1 MALQGEEL
9 KKYIERNALQYSWA
23 TLAQGAGM
31 SEADIRAFA
40 NANAV
45 KPVTTGG
52 TGELGDPHAIQQ
64 QKTADEIAQRRLTDQ
79 NNTPAT
85 GPTLTGTAAPVSTT
99 PNPYATTRAYEPEL
113 FQTEKTP
120 CQPSPNETAE
130 QYNARIDAANGV
142 KPAAPAPVPTSPQDA
157 LAMFQS
163 GKMTAPQYNAWAVK
177 QSGVSAIDA
186 SYQKKPGETPTQYG
200 EKMAAADTEIK
211 RLTAE
216 NKNITTGPIEDI
228 LSPWRDKLET
238 AERERL
244 LVEKNFMDNQAAVD
258 ELKTLLTEG
267 NAQIAAEQGVTGLA
281 SIRDPRVGTLKENI
295 AARAGVLQAV
305 INARNGQIGVA
316 NNLIDRSLNAMTADK
331 NDQLKYYGFLI
342 DLNDELKTDEQNKVK
357 LLDGKQ
363 TTYVAAQMEMLQAD
377 LNQKQAMA
385 TYIKE
390 LMINP
395 ATAEAVQKAGVTLND
410 SYEQIQAKFAQYA
423 YTKNVTDELNK
434 LTSTGYV
441 QLAPGQTSVGMVSFK
456 DSKGVTYNFKP
467 PAESV
472 STAVKEVGGRQ
483 ILYNSKTGATIKDL
497 GPVTKESD
505 VKKEEETVKDFNS
518 DVFGWDWAKSGE
530 TREQFIRRLQSKYS
544 AVEPSDVQRK
554 IYEVYPNG
562 YDS

>member
-1 MALQGEEL
+1 MALNDTEL
-9 KKYIERNALQYSWA
+9 LDFLNKNVKQYSYE
-23 TLAQGAGM
+23 TLAQNSGR
-31 SEADIRAFA
+31 SEADIRAFLTA
-40 NANAV
+40 NINTPAY
-45 KPVTTGG
+45 KPLESDQFL
-52 TGELGDPHAIQQ
+52 GELGDPHAIQQ
-64 QKTADEIAQRRLTDQ
+64 QKTAQEIAQRRLTDPSY
-79 NNTPAT
+79 TPAT
-85 GPTLTGTAAPVSTT
+85 GPTLTRTAAPVSTA

-200 EKMAAADTEIK
+200 EGIKTTFGPGQTNIPPVVGAGGITGGANITPPAPTSGTIFTTYSAGISADVANATKALSDTYARQLADIDKKMAAADAEIK

-216 NKNITTGPIEDI
+216 NKDIITGPIEDI
-228 LSPWRDKLET
+228 LTPWRAKIET
-238 AERERL
+238 AEQERL

-305 INARNGQIGVA
+305 INARNGQVGVA
-316 NNLIDRSLNAMTADK
+316 KNLIDRSLNAMTADK

-357 LLDGKQ
+357 LLYAKQ
-363 TTYVAAQMEMLQAD
+363 TTFVNAQVEMLQAD
-377 LNQKQAMA
+377 LNQKQVMA
-385 TYIKE
+385 NYVKQ

-395 ATAEAVQKAGVTLND
+395 ETAEAVQKAGVTLND
-410 SYEQIQAKFAQYA
+410 SYEQIQA
-423 YTKNVTDELNK
+423 
-434 LTSTGYV
+434 
-441 QLAPGQTSVGMVSFK
+441 
-456 DSKGVTYNFKP
+456 
-467 PAESV
+467 
-472 STAVKEVGGRQ
+472 
-483 ILYNSKTGATIKDL
+483 
-497 GPVTKESD
+497 
-505 VKKEEETVKDFNS
+505 
-518 DVFGWDWAKSGE
+518 
-530 TREQFIRRLQSKYS
+530 
-544 AVEPSDVQRK
+544 
-554 IYEVYPNG
+554 
-562 YDS
+562 

>member
-1 MALQGEEL
+1 
-9 KKYIERNALQYSWA
+9 
-23 TLAQGAGM
+23 
-31 SEADIRAFA
+31 
-40 NANAV
+40 
-45 KPVTTGG
+45 
-52 TGELGDPHAIQQ
+52 
-64 QKTADEIAQRRLTDQ
+64 
-79 NNTPAT
+79 
-85 GPTLTGTAAPVSTT
+85 
-99 PNPYATTRAYEPEL
+99 
-113 FQTEKTP
+113 
-120 CQPSPNETAE
+120 
-130 QYNARIDAANGV
+130 
-142 KPAAPAPVPTSPQDA
+142 
-157 LAMFQS
+157 
-163 GKMTAPQYNAWAVK
+163 
-177 QSGVSAIDA
+177 
-186 SYQKKPGETPTQYG
+186 
-200 EKMAAADTEIK
+200 
-211 RLTAE
+211 
-216 NKNITTGPIEDI
+216 
-228 LSPWRDKLET
+228 
-238 AERERL
+238 
-244 LVEKNFMDNQAAVD
+244 MDNQAAVD

-357 LLDGKQ
+357 LLDAKQ
-363 TTYVAAQMEMLQAD
+363 TTFVNAQVEMLQAD
-377 LNQKQAMA
+377 LNQKQVMA
-385 TYIKE
+385 NYVKQ

-395 ATAEAVQKAGVTLND
+395 ETAEAVQKAGVTLND

-483 ILYNSKTGATIKDL
+483 ILYNSKTGETIKDL

-505 VKKEEETVKDFNS
+505 VKKEEGIVKDFNS

-530 TREQFIRRLQSKYS
+530 TREQFIRRLQAKYP
-544 AVEPSDVQRK
+544 AVEPSDIQRK